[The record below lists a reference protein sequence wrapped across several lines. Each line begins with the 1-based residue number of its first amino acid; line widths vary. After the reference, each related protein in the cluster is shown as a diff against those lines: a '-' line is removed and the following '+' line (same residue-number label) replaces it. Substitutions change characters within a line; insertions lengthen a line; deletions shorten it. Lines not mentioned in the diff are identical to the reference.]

1 MVELAHSVRGRLRI
15 RISSIRQ
22 DRRSAD
28 DACAAVLS
36 VPGVTRVAVNTVT
49 GSLVISYDALERSAA
64 AVWEDVRCR
73 LGSGGDRT
81 GAVLSDPGSE
91 PLPSPGAEW
100 VDHATRA
107 AIDALIGKMVEHAAA
122 ALVRAV
128 I

>member
-1 MVELAHSVRGRLRI
+1 MVELAHSVPGRLRI

-28 DACAAVLS
+28 DARAALLS
-36 VPGVTRVAVNTVT
+36 MPGVTRVAVNRAT
-49 GSLVISYDALERSAA
+49 GSLVISYNALERSTAE
-64 AVWEDVRCR
+64 VWEDVRCR

-81 GAVLSDPGSE
+81 DAALPDPGLE
-91 PLPSPGAEW
+91 PLLSSGAEW
-100 VDHATRA
+100 VDQAARA